1 MQARLTAALLLAS
14 TALAQPPRPIRI
26 DKREKA
32 EPVTQTLEAVQDPPA
47 AILVETG
54 RLVFHVSPLS
64 GKGLLSQ
71 QIRDALKSIDKA
83 NGGATLVK
91 IRAFVAGN
99 GDMRRVQAIVTEDFS
114 DHKTP
119 LPAISTIQVGAL
131 PQAGAQVVIEAISA
145 DKKVVNPSGLAFF
158 SATRTSTVSEAVAM
172 LRSHTESA
180 NIKPAGV
187 LRVTCFLNSLEPA
200 AEARDAIS
208 SAFPSA
214 ASNFVQVTRLG
225 LEKMVAC
232 EAVGRLESKPAQ
244 PMAIAGTFAEV
255 NTPKLILSATQMA
268 FHGEDADIRLA
279 FDRLRKSLDATNG
292 KDPVVFYMSSYP
304 LTKSIQARVQAI
316 GDEFFHPGGKTP
328 AGTSI
333 LFEALPSLDATAAI
347 EVVAAVP

>member
-1 MQARLTAALLLAS
+1 MRARVTAALLLLTS

-32 EPVTQTLEAVQDPPA
+32 EPVTQTLEVVQDPPA

-71 QIRDALKSIDKA
+71 QIRDALKAIDRA

-114 DHKTP
+114 ERKLP
-119 LPAISTIQVGAL
+119 LPAISTIQVGGL
-131 PQAGAQVVIEAISA
+131 PAEGAQVVIEATSA
-145 DKKVVNPSGLAFF
+145 DRKVVNPNGLALF
-158 SATRTSTVSEAVAM
+158 SATQTSTVAAAVAA
-172 LRSHTESA
+172 LRTHADSA
-180 NIKPAGV
+180 KIKPASI
-187 LRVTCFLNSLEPA
+187 LRITCFLHSLEPA
-200 AEARDAIS
+200 SEARAAIA

-214 ASNFVQVTRLG
+214 ANNFVQVTRLG

-232 EAVGRLESKPAQ
+232 EAVGRLEAKPAQ
-244 PMAIAGTFAEV
+244 PIVLTKTAAEV
-255 NTPKLILSATQMA
+255 NTPKLILSGMQMA
-268 FHGEDADIRLA
+268 FHNEDADIRLA
-279 FDRLRKSLDATNG
+279 FDRLRKSLEAINA
-292 KDPVVFYMSSYP
+292 KDRVVFFMSSYP
-304 LTKSIQARVQAI
+304 LTKSVQDRVQTMAA
-316 GDEFFHPGGKTP
+316 DFFPRTV
-328 AGTSI
+328 GTSI

-347 EVVAAVP
+347 EVIAAVP